1 MISSNLS
8 GRELNA
14 WSGVSFDCSCG
25 KRHELNTAFYIGEGA
40 ENDIVSAVSAL
51 APSCCGVMLLRGEGY
66 DVSDLSRTL
75 RRGGYKVYER
85 EIADDADFVVLED
98 LNRADDIRA
107 VIGVGGGYIADC
119 AKYVAAYARIN
130 CGIVVRVHSS
140 PSFLVPSSA
149 LAERGMPRLY
159 KTVTPKVLVCD
170 PSKLPDD
177 CECNAAA
184 FGAIVSR
191 LVALYDWKFASLVR
205 AEPICKEIYDAALG
219 EIDGVLNRLR
229 VCSRRDVCV
238 RRILLESGLRLSALA
253 AMSGSSR
260 LYSGGDTA
268 CALALNALRR
278 HEKNELRLQ
287 GENEFLFSLILSK
300 IYPELFSAR
309 KEGAFFPPPDNNLR
323 LEKMKEYFGA
333 EESVVAPTLSPYID
347 DDAFKLYDYRI
358 GEYEDELKAELA
370 VLNTRLNG
378 AYKIFRRLY
387 SDDGYFLKSYL
398 DVSEAK
404 LCVALAPEMRSK
416 YTALTHMKN
425 MGLTDGYLI

>member
-1 MISSNLS
+1 MIADNLS

-14 WSGVSFDCSCG
+14 WSGASFACSCG
-25 KRHELNTAFYIGEGA
+25 KRHELNTQFFIGEGA
-40 ENDIVSAVSAL
+40 EDNIVSAAAAL
-51 APSCCGVMLLRGEGY
+51 APPCCGVLLLKGTGF
-66 DVSDLSRTL
+66 DVSDLNRTL
-75 RRGGYKVYER
+75 RRGGYKVCER
-85 EIADDADFVVLED
+85 EIADDADFSVLED
-98 LNRADDIRA
+98 LNPADDIRA

-119 AKYVAAYARIN
+119 AKYVAAYAGVA
-130 CGIVVRVHSS
+130 CGIVVRAHSS

-149 LAERGMPRLY
+149 LSERGLPRLY
-159 KTVTPKVLVCD
+159 KTVTPRLLVCD
-170 PSKLPDD
+170 PNKLPES
-177 CECNAAA
+177 CEYNAAA

-191 LVALYDWKFASLVR
+191 LVALFDWKFASLVR

-219 EIDGVLNRLR
+219 EIDTVLSRLR
-229 VCSRRDVCV
+229 ACSKHDVFV

-268 CALALNALRR
+268 CTLALQVLRK
-278 HEKNELRLQ
+278 HEKNDLRLQ
-287 GENEFLFSLILSK
+287 GENEFLFSLILTK
-300 IYPELFSAR
+300 IYPELFAAR
-309 KEGAFFPPPDNNLR
+309 KHAIFFPPPDNNLR

-333 EESVVAPTLSPYID
+333 DESAVAPALSPYID
-347 DDAFKLYDYRI
+347 ADSLKLYDYRI

-370 VLNTRLNG
+370 VLNTRING